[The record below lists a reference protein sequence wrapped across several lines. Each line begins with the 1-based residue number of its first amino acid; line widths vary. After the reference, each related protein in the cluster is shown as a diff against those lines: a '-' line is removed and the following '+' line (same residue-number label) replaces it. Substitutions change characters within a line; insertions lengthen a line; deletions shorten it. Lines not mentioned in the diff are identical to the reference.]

1 MTYPLLIRVKNHTT
15 PFYPVLSKGDMILR
29 NCWAEICTKGC
40 TTGFMVVHKELFEH
54 DLVRMFRRDIV
65 LIISACTIFTHHNN
79 GPWDLNWR

>member
-1 MTYPLLIRVKNHTT
+1 MAYPSLVRTRART
-15 PFYPVLSKGDMILR
+15 DTAFYPVLSKGDMILR
-29 NCWAEICTKGC
+29 NCWTETCTNINMKL
-40 TTGFMVVHKELFEH
+40 VVHKELFEH